1 MRRSQALGK
10 YGEDLA
16 EEFLK
21 QQGLEILDRNWRC
34 DVGEIDIVARDGQA
48 LVICE
53 VKTRSSHQLGTPL
66 EAITERKLRRLRHL
80 AFRWLVAHQAYVPEV
95 RIDAIG
101 IVQPAWGAPEIEHLR
116 SVGT

>member
-53 VKTRSSHQLGTPL
+53 VKTRSSNQLGWPA
-66 EAITERKLRRLRHL
+66 EAVTVRKLRRLRHL
-80 AFRWLVAHQAYVPEV
+80 AFRWLIAHEAHVPEV
-95 RIDAIG
+95 RIDVVS
-101 IVQPAWGAPEIEHLR
+101 IVQPLWGAPEIEHLR
-116 SVGT
+116 SVGS

>member
-1 MRRSQALGK
+1 MRRSQALGR

-34 DVGEIDIVARDGQA
+34 DVGEIDIVARDGPA

-53 VKTRSSHQLGTPL
+53 VKTRSSHQLGSPA
-66 EAITERKLRRLRHL
+66 ESVTERKLRRLRHL
-80 AFRWLVAHQAYVPEV
+80 AFRWLIAHQAHVPEV
-95 RIDAIG
+95 RIDVIA
-101 IVQPAWGAPEIEHLR
+101 IVQPAWGAAQIEHLR
-116 SVGT
+116 AVGG